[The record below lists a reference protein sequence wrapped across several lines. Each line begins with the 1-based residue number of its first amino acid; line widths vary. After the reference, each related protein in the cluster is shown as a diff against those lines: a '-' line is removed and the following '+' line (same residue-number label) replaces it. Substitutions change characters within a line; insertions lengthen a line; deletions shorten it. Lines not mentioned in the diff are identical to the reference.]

1 MYQNYL
7 FNPQNQNNMKSMILA
22 ICMMVSLLSQSSLAA
37 EPKLTNRIERAFQT
51 SFSDAEDA
59 QWSEVEDMFKV
70 NFTLND
76 RRMFAFY
83 NANGELVVTGRYL
96 SVKNLPKVARQ
107 KLEAEANGAAISE
120 VFEISEGIDTKYYVT
135 LDNGQERKILVS
147 IGGKWSTFRK
157 VSK

>member
-1 MYQNYL
+1 
-7 FNPQNQNNMKSMILA
+7 MILA

-37 EPKLTNRIERAFQT
+37 EPKLTNRVERAFQT

-59 QWSEVEDMFKV
+59 QWSEVEDLFKV

-83 NANGELVVTGRYL
+83 NVNGELVVTGRYL

-107 KLEAEANGAAISE
+107 KLEAEANGATISE
-120 VFEISEGIDTKYYVT
+120 VFEISEGLDTKFYAT
-135 LDNGQERKILVS
+135 LYNGPERKIIVS
-147 IGGKWSTFRK
+147 TGGKWSTFHK
-157 VSK
+157 